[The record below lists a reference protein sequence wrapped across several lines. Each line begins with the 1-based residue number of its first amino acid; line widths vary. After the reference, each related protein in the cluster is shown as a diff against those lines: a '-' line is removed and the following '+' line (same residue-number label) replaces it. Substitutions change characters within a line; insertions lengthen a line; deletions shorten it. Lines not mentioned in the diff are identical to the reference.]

1 MRARRVSAL
10 MALLAT
16 AIVGAGVAN
25 HLAGGPLGVALV
37 FLAIALPSAF
47 FTTYLAT
54 LRRIRNYAVWSE
66 GSVPV
71 RWLSGPWLFIG
82 TGAFVAIVGAAMLA
96 LRVTR
101 FESLD
106 WLLLAA
112 TAILFPVVWRATRRQ
127 LHGQYQPVYGIGRP
141 LWSASLI
148 TAMAMVLADIGLRV
162 AAGDIP
168 DHATLRSAFD
178 ASMRDGVVL
187 GTSSLAIFINA
198 VGGFWAGFERFFL
211 ASLAAHGLAG
221 IAALALVALGKG
233 ALYLFIALTI
243 AAFLVP
249 RAEYARILAP
259 PVASEAPPAIAPGLV
274 ARATSVVMIMLVFV
288 YLPGV
293 QLAET
298 ALRMYPAI
306 NEAPERAR
314 VSVERIGDVLVRE
327 GTIRELEL
335 ARADVTE
342 QRALALARVTTA
354 LDAGFDQMRGN
365 VDLYLDWYYSLPAE
379 YARLASLLMG
389 NAEALI
395 AGKLE
400 ETLGAGDPFAAAG
413 AALAEALAADAALQ
427 AAYRDRTNAIIAAN
441 RIEPGAE
448 VDVETIGFAGLDA
461 LALPEPVAFTSIG
474 QRMGIGAASGGIAGI
489 ASALIA
495 RRAVA
500 SLAARGS
507 FRIAAKAL
515 QVASGRA
522 IGGLGGAAAGA
533 AVGGAAGSVVPGF
546 GTAIGALAGG
556 IVGGFGVGL
565 GADYLV
571 LKLEESLS
579 RETNR
584 AGIIAAIDA
593 KEAELRRGLAL
604 SPRAPLL

>member
-1 MRARRVSAL
+1 MRAWRVSAL

-37 FLAIALPSAF
+37 FLAVALPSAL

-66 GSVPV
+66 GSVPI
-71 RWLSGPWLFIG
+71 RWLSGPWLCIG
-82 TGAFVAIVGAAMLA
+82 TGAFVAIVAAAMLA

-101 FESLD
+101 FERLD
-106 WLLLAA
+106 WILLAT

-148 TAMAMVLADIGLRV
+148 TAMAMVFVDIGLRL

-198 VGGFWAGFERFFL
+198 VGGFWAGFESFFL
-211 ASLAAHGLAG
+211 ASLAAHGVAG
-221 IAALALVALGKG
+221 IAALALVALGKA

-249 RAEYARILAP
+249 GAEYARILAP
-259 PVASEAPPAIAPGLV
+259 PVATDAPPAIAPGLV

-327 GTIRELEL
+327 GTIREFEL

-342 QRALALARVTTA
+342 QRAFALARVTTA

-395 AGKLE
+395 AGRLE

-413 AALAEALAADAALQ
+413 AALAEALAADATLQ

-571 LKLEESLS
+571 LKLEEALS

-593 KEAELRRGLAL
+593 KEAELRQGLAL
-604 SPRAPLL
+604 PPRAPSP